1 MLLVYCQFFETGRMW
16 SKLSLVFIAL
26 SLSLISESKDYRFA
40 HLTTVNGISQS
51 EVYTF
56 LEDSNG
62 FMWVGT
68 VDGLNRYDGYS
79 FKIFNTDKT
88 IPHALSNNT
97 VRSLAED
104 KNERIWIGTDDGL
117 NFYDQRKELIYKV
130 KINTTSEKLSV
141 WSMLIYEDYIF
152 IGTNNGLWRGSVK
165 SFDLDDIEKS
175 FQKLSKFSSK
185 SDTNDIIFN
194 LIPSKHGGI
203 WVQTNYS
210 ISRIIFQSD
219 KTDPVIIE
227 DLAIADYKT
236 IVSMV
241 EDTLGSIWMISNG
254 GKGIIRYNPEKKSF
268 RNITQDSD
276 FLENFSKKYWT
287 LTFDHDQRLWVGTI
301 DKGLL
306 CINYDFGK
314 EEIANIES
322 IQNDPNNTAGLNSNL
337 IFSLYVSST
346 NKLWVGTIGSGA
358 NVLDPEFKKIQDYR
372 IKSKSSELSNVN
384 FIRAVMVDKQNRI
397 LAGTHNNGL
406 YLIDRETKLSSKL
419 GFDTE
424 PIYYISEYRD
434 NLYFV
439 CSGNGISLVEINGSS
454 FSVLS
459 SYEEFNMAVFF
470 VTHCQKDL
478 YWCATLN
485 GLRRIKI
492 NNNRIELDGKLDK
505 STQPALS
512 ANNCRVLYFDDIH
525 NQLIVGTEGGG
536 LNVVQL
542 DNQCNPVDIKVYKM
556 SENDHSL
563 SNNYVRSI
571 VQDKNKIFWI
581 GTYEGLNKVIYNSET
596 GERTF
601 KNYTKKDGLPNNMIE
616 FIVEDGMNSLW
627 LGTNGGL
634 SKFLPE
640 QESFMNY
647 NMDDGLQSNEFSEH
661 TVFKTKNGELVMGG
675 INGINAFYPADFQ
688 ESKLKPRTLIT
699 DFFLNNELIKSGQAI
714 GRYVPLENS
723 ILHTQ
728 ILELSPRHK
737 NLGFKF
743 SAMIYPN
750 AGKVKYAYMLEG
762 FDKVWKYTDALNRSV
777 NYTNLSHGNYIFK
790 VKATN
795 ADGVWE
801 ENPRM
806 LQIHIK
812 TPFYF
817 TWIAI
822 ILYILFIIL
831 LFIYFSHYTVIS
843 LTSKKNLLLEK
854 EHNEK
859 LLKLDEMRARFFI
872 NISHDLRTPLTLI
885 SGPLNNILANKSILG
900 ELNEDLQLIKRNV
913 KRLADLVEQLL
924 DFRKAES
931 SILTPKLES
940 VDFISFSNNEI
951 SHFSYAARKK
961 GLELYLENPEE
972 QMNVEIDLGMFAKVY
987 FNILSNAIKYTSD
1000 GSIKIKIQRVYKLIP
1015 GLVHDLSHN
1024 RYIQVEITDTG
1035 IGISKEQEKL
1045 IFDRFYQGSPQ
1056 DGNGY
1061 GIGLSHTKDIIEVHN
1076 GAVEA
1081 EINPNGGTIIRFFIP
1096 DLVLKNATTSKGA
1109 FSTED
1114 IYIKEDMNI
1123 EQIDEEADNSSLKS
1137 ILIVEDNFDMLN
1149 YIRNGLKNNYNV
1161 CTANNGADGFKIAL
1175 RKMPELIVSDV
1186 MMPGMDGI
1194 EFCKA
1199 IKSNIITSHIPVIL
1213 LTAKVDLKT
1222 KYEGIET
1229 GADDFIPKPFE
1240 MEYLLIRINNLLQ
1253 SRENLRKTFQRS
1265 AVLEPSDITVTS
1277 VDEKFLATLMKTI
1290 EEKMSDEEFTINSLE
1305 SQLGLS
1311 HSTFYRKIKTL
1322 TGQSGQEF
1330 LLNVRIKRAHQ
1341 ILSEKKGVRVSE
1353 VAYMVGFSSPKY
1365 FTKCFKEYFGYSP
1378 SEVGTNPDIS

>member
-1 MLLVYCQFFETGRMW
+1 MLISETGYMW

-26 SLSLISESKDYRFA
+26 LLSLIVESKDYRFA
-40 HLTTVNGISQS
+40 HLTTANGISQS

-62 FMWVGT
+62 FMWFGT

-130 KINTTSEKLSV
+130 KINKTSEKLSV

-185 SDTNDIIFN
+185 SNTNDIIFK

-219 KTDPVIIE
+219 KIDPVIIE
-227 DLAIADYKT
+227 DLAIDEYKS

-241 EDTLGSIWMISNG
+241 EDTSGNIWMISNG

-268 RNITQDSD
+268 RNIMQDSD
-276 FLENFSKKYWT
+276 FLGKFSKKYGT
-287 LTFDHDQRLWVGTI
+287 LTFDHDQKLWIGTI

-314 EEIANIES
+314 EEIVNIES
-322 IQNDPNNTAGLNSNL
+322 LQNDPNNAAGLNSNL
-337 IFSLYVSST
+337 IYSLYVSST
-346 NKLWVGTIGSGA
+346 NTLWVGTIGSGV
-358 NVLDPEFKKIQDYR
+358 NILDPELKKIQYYR
-372 IKSKSSELSNVN
+372 IKSTSSDLSNVN

-406 YLIDRETKLSSKL
+406 YLIDRETKQSSKL
-419 GFDTE
+419 GFDTD

-434 NLYFV
+434 NLYLV
-439 CSGNGISLVEINGSS
+439 CSGNGISLIELNGSS
-454 FSVLS
+454 FRILDT
-459 SYEEFNMAVFF
+459 YEEFNLAVFF
-470 VTHCQKDL
+470 VTHCRNDQ

-485 GLRRIKI
+485 GLRHIKI
-492 NNNRIELDGKLDK
+492 NNNRIEIIAKIDK
-505 STQPALS
+505 TTQPAIS
-512 ANNCRVLYFDDIH
+512 ANNCRVLYFDDIY

-542 DNQCNPVDIKVYKM
+542 DKQCNPVDIEVYKM

-571 VQDKNKIFWI
+571 IQDKNKNLWI
-581 GTYEGLNKVIYNSET
+581 GTYEGLNKVIYNSAT

-616 FIVEDGMNSLW
+616 FIVEDDKNFLW

-634 SKFLPE
+634 SKFSPE

-661 TVFKTKNGELVMGG
+661 TVFKTKNGEVVMGG

-699 DFFLNNELIKSGQAI
+699 DFFLNNELIKSGQEI
-714 GRYVPLENS
+714 GRYVPLKNS

-728 ILELSPRHK
+728 LLELSPRHK

-743 SAMIYPN
+743 SAMLYPN

-762 FDKVWKYTDALNRSV
+762 FDKEWKYTDALNRNV
-777 NYTNLSHGNYIFK
+777 NYTNLSHGKYIFK

-795 ADGVWE
+795 TDGVWD
-801 ENPRM
+801 ENPTTLEIR
-806 LQIHIK
+806 IK
-812 TPFYF
+812 TPFFF

-822 ILYILFIIL
+822 ILYLLFVVL
-831 LFIYFSHYTVIS
+831 LFIYFSHYTVIG
-843 LTSKKNLLLEK
+843 LTTKRNLLLEK

-885 SGPLNNILANKSILG
+885 SGPLNNIIANKCSV

-924 DFRKAES
+924 DFRKAER

-951 SHFSYAARKK
+951 SHFSYAAKKK
-961 GLELYLENPEE
+961 GLELCLENQGE
-972 QMNVEIDLGMFAKVY
+972 QMIVEIDLGLFAKVY
-987 FNILSNAIKYTSD
+987 FNILSNAIKYTSS
-1000 GSIKIKIQRVYKLIP
+1000 GSIKIKIQRVFKLIP
-1015 GLVHDLSHN
+1015 GLSHDLSNN
-1024 RYIQVEITDTG
+1024 RYIQVEVTDTG
-1035 IGISKEQEKL
+1035 IGITKEQEKL
-1045 IFDRFYQGSPQ
+1045 IFDRFYQGTPQ

-1076 GAVEA
+1076 GIVEA
-1081 EINPNGGTIIRFFIP
+1081 ESNPNGGTIIRFFIP
-1096 DLVLKNATTSKGA
+1096 DLVLKNATAAGA

-1114 IYIKEDMNI
+1114 IYMNEDIND
-1123 EQIDEEADNSSLKS
+1123 EQTDNEADNTSFKG
-1137 ILIVEDNFDMLN
+1137 ILVIEDNFDMLN

-1161 CTANNGADGFKIAL
+1161 FTANNGADGLKIAL
-1175 RKMPELIVSDV
+1175 RKMPDLIVSDV

-1222 KYEGIET
+1222 KYEGIEI

-1240 MEYLLIRINNLLQ
+1240 MEYLLLRINNLLQ
-1253 SRENLRKTFQRS
+1253 SRENLRKLFQRS
-1265 AVLEPSDITVTS
+1265 VVLEPSEITVTS
-1277 VDEKFLATLMKTI
+1277 VDEKFLATLMKAI
-1290 EEKMSDEEFTINSLE
+1290 EESMSDEEFTINSLE

-1378 SEVGTNPDIS
+1378 SEMGSTQDIS